1 MDLMEKT
8 IIDEEIGW
16 WEVIFITIFPFT
28 DTSMFLGNSKDEVRR
43 KFKRTPL
50 GDKQIKDIIKI
61 S

>member
-8 IIDEEIGW
+8 VIEEEIGW
-16 WEVIFITIFPFT
+16 WEVKFITISPFT

-43 KFKRTPL
+43 KFKQTPL